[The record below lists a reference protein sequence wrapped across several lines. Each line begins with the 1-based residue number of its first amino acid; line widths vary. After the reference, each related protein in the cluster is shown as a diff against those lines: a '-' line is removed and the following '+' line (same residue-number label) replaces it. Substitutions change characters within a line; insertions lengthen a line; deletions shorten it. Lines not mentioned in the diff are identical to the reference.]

1 VTPVIVVH
9 GGAGDR
15 SLTGARAEAGLAAAG
30 RALCAG
36 SAVLVAGGTA
46 LDAVVA
52 AVMVLEDDGSLNAGR
67 GAVRTSAGTVEL
79 SASVMDGATRGAGGV
94 AVAAGLRHP
103 VEAARRVLRE
113 GGHVLFAGPAVAALA
128 EGPVNDVVAPV
139 DDAVVPGGVLDSP
152 GTVGAVALDGE
163 GHLAAATSTGGIRGQ
178 HPGRVGDSPVIGA
191 GTWADDRTCAVS
203 ATGDGDAFLRA
214 VFAHDVHARMVYG
227 GLGLAAACDAALDA
241 VSVLGGRGGCVAV
254 DRLGNVAMPFTTST
268 MLRGWCT
275 AGGEPAARLG
285 FSQG

>member
-15 SLTGARAEAGLAAAG
+15 SLTGARSEAGLAAAD
-30 RALCAG
+30 RALRAG

-67 GAVRTSAGTVEL
+67 GAVQTSAGTVEL

-94 AVAAGLRHP
+94 AVAGGLRHP
-103 VEAARRVLRE
+103 VEAARRVLGE
-113 GGHVLFAGPAVAALA
+113 GGHVLFAGPAADALA
-128 EGPVNDVVAPV
+128 AEWGLAL
-139 DDAVVPGGVLDSP
+139 DDAVGPGGVLDSP

-163 GHLAAATSTGGIRGQ
+163 GHLAAATSTGGVRGQ
-178 HPGRVGDSPVIGA
+178 RPGRVGDSPVIGA

-214 VFAHDVHARMVYG
+214 VFAHDVHARMAYG

-254 DRLGNVAMPFTTST
+254 DRQGDVAMPFTTST

-275 AGGEPAARLG
+275 AGGEPAVRLG